1 MEEEPTGPSIPEET
15 KATAE
20 VEIFPYLL
28 DDPASPL
35 DVELAV
41 AFMISEVEREKGG
54 GLIRKTPEE
63 FIMLFSKIGW
73 PYWFMKTKEGSLIAD
88 GQGLSEQKLTFS
100 QVPKPEEIDNILSSS
115 ETPTDYINSLKR
127 TIELLTSL
135 PTQSVPFTAL
145 VEPELAQNIATHK
158 KSTEKKR
165 PMEIKVA
172 ILEPEI
178 SQDDARTI
186 ATNFDELMADRE
198 NELKKFDEIKNTIE
212 KNTSIHFKNLDDK
225 TRETLTTYSDK
236 LTKLKEDVEQEIVRL
251 KMKKDED
258 LKNADMIKEEEG
270 KRIVK
275 KLRTTFDPI
284 QTSFSNAQQAV
295 EDYVESKIPP
305 GKEPELA
312 FDLAGGAI
320 NYIKSQID
328 SIGESLKA
336 TEKDINNLNEDW
348 KKLIEDVEAKKKAI
362 VKQTE
367 EAIANQNKRIKDT
380 EDERDKKINEFKEFQ
395 KTIENL
401 IKELFTKIDEQKKR
415 LLEENTMPKKFLIPE
430 TVAPMYQ
437 EINATYLPLYIT
449 KYSNEKQETRFIV
462 IPAIASLKEKKDV
475 GIDIG
480 DKKLHSMIY
489 RSFNEYIKK
498 RIEEALTKN
507 KNLRDNIER
516 IINVNNFIK
525 ENTIESAIQDGI
537 RTLVAKKVVKDKDA
551 EEFALATIEAFRGA

>member
-100 QVPKPEEIDNILSSS
+100 QVPKAEEIDNILSSS

-198 NELKKFDEIKNTIE
+198 NELEKFDEIKNTIE
-212 KNTSIHFKNLDDK
+212 KNTGIHFKNLDDK
-225 TRETLTTYSDK
+225 TREALTTYSDK

-251 KMKKDED
+251 KMKKDEER
-258 LKNADMIKEEEG
+258 KNADMIKEEEG

-275 KLRTTFDPI
+275 KLRTTFDPV

-305 GKEPELA
+305 NKEPELA

-489 RSFNEYIKK
+489 TSFNEYIKK

-516 IINVNNFIK
+516 IINANNFIK

>member
-1 MEEEPTGPSIPEET
+1 MEEEPTEPSIPEET
-15 KATAE
+15 ETTGE

-28 DDPASPL
+28 DDPSSSL

-41 AFMISEVEREKGG
+41 AFMVAEVNREKGG

-63 FIMLFSKIGW
+63 VIMLFSKIGW
-73 PYWFMKTKEGSLIAD
+73 PYWFMKTKEGSVIAD

-115 ETPTDYINSLKR
+115 EIATDYVNSLKR

-135 PTQSVPFTAL
+135 PTQSVPITAL

-158 KSTEKKR
+158 KSIEKKR
-165 PMEIKVA
+165 PLEIKVA

-178 SQDDARTI
+178 TKNDARTI
-186 ATNFDELMADRE
+186 ATNFDELMADRD
-198 NELKKFDEIKNTIE
+198 NELKKFDEIKKTIE
-212 KNTSIHFKNLDDK
+212 KNTSTHFKKLDDK
-225 TRETLTTYSDK
+225 TRETLTTYSDTV
-236 LTKLKEDVEQEIVRL
+236 TKLKEDVDQEIVRL
-251 KMKKDED
+251 KRKKDEE
-258 LKNADMIKEEEG
+258 LKNTDIIKEEEG

-275 KLRTTFDPI
+275 KLRTTFDPV
-284 QTSFSNAQQAV
+284 QTSFSNAQKAV

-336 TEKDINNLNEDW
+336 TEKDINNLKEDW
-348 KKLIEDVEAKKKAI
+348 KKLIADVEAKKKAI
-362 VKQTE
+362 VNKTE
-367 EAIANQNKRIKDT
+367 EEIANQNKRIKDK
-380 EDERDKKINEFKEFQ
+380 EVERDKKINELKEFQ

-415 LLEENTMPKKFLIPE
+415 LLEENSMPKKFLIPE

-462 IPAIASLKEKKDV
+462 LPAIASLKEKKEI

-489 RSFNEYIKK
+489 TSFNEYVKK
-498 RIEEALTKN
+498 RIEDALSKN

-516 IINVNNFIK
+516 IMNANNFIK
-525 ENTIESAIQDGI
+525 EKTIESTIQDGI
-537 RTLVAKKVVKDKDA
+537 KTLEAKKVIKDKDA

>member
-1 MEEEPTGPSIPEET
+1 MEEEPTEPSVPEET
-15 KATAE
+15 EATAE

-63 FIMLFSKIGW
+63 FIIIFSKIGW

-88 GQGLSEQKLTFS
+88 GIGLSEQKLTFS
-100 QVPKPEEIDNILSSS
+100 QVPKPDEIDNILSSS
-115 ETPTDYINSLKR
+115 EIPTDYINSLKR

-165 PMEIKVA
+165 PMELKVA

-212 KNTSIHFKNLDDK
+212 KNTGTHFKKLDDK

-258 LKNADMIKEEEG
+258 LKNADMIEEEEG

-275 KLRTTFDPI
+275 KLRTTFDPV
-284 QTSFSNAQQAV
+284 QTSFSNAQQSV

-336 TEKDINNLNEDW
+336 TEKDINNLKEDW

-362 VKQTE
+362 IKQTE

-437 EINATYLPLYIT
+437 EINAIYLPLYIT

-489 RSFNEYIKK
+489 TSFNEYIKK

-516 IINVNNFIK
+516 IINTNNFIK
-525 ENTIESAIQDGI
+525 ENTIESSIQDGI
-537 RTLVAKKVVKDKDA
+537 KTLVAKKVIKDKDA
-551 EEFALATIEAFRGA
+551 EEFALAS

>member
-100 QVPKPEEIDNILSSS
+100 QVPKAEEIDNILSSS

-198 NELKKFDEIKNTIE
+198 NELEKFDEIKNTIE
-212 KNTSIHFKNLDDK
+212 KNTGIHFKNLDDK
-225 TRETLTTYSDK
+225 TREALTTYSDK

-251 KMKKDED
+251 KMKKDEER
-258 LKNADMIKEEEG
+258 KNADMIKEEEG

-275 KLRTTFDPI
+275 KLRTTFDPV

-305 GKEPELA
+305 NKEPELA

-336 TEKDINNLNEDW
+336 TEKDINNLKGDW

-489 RSFNEYIKK
+489 TSFNEYIKK

-516 IINVNNFIK
+516 IINANNFIK

>member
-1 MEEEPTGPSIPEET
+1 
-15 KATAE
+15 
-20 VEIFPYLL
+20 
-28 DDPASPL
+28 
-35 DVELAV
+35 
-41 AFMISEVEREKGG
+41 
-54 GLIRKTPEE
+54 
-63 FIMLFSKIGW
+63 
-73 PYWFMKTKEGSLIAD
+73 
-88 GQGLSEQKLTFS
+88 
-100 QVPKPEEIDNILSSS
+100 
-115 ETPTDYINSLKR
+115 
-127 TIELLTSL
+127 
-135 PTQSVPFTAL
+135 VPFTAL

-165 PMEIKVA
+165 PMELKVA

-212 KNTSIHFKNLDDK
+212 KNTGTHFKKLDDK

-236 LTKLKEDVEQEIVRL
+236 LTKLKADVEQEIVRL
-251 KMKKDED
+251 KMKKDEE

-275 KLRTTFDPI
+275 KLRTTFDPV

-348 KKLIEDVEAKKKAI
+348 KKLIEDVE
-362 VKQTE
+362 
-367 EAIANQNKRIKDT
+367 
-380 EDERDKKINEFKEFQ
+380 KKINEFKEFQ

-415 LLEENTMPKKFLIPE
+415 LLEENVMPKKFLIPE

-489 RSFNEYIKK
+489 TSFNEYIKK

-516 IINVNNFIK
+516 IINANNFIK